1 MSIYRNVF
9 SYYIWSFKACLTYQ
23 LLNSTLYVMV
33 SWNAER
39 VHNVHVGDNT
49 FFFLLFIIFVDGFL
63 VWYPCGIYCKH
74 TMALFWL
81 EKKKKCFHRKQHI
94 LELQFCHQLT
104 DFDPCI
110 CCLTNYRSSC
120 PSHWASLGLA
130 DGPLPVTWQQAG
142 RMCGSHRNAESVH
155 LCWQQQL
162 NKVKWGRKGKEDSF
176 QTPLSRFSVI
186 LLTNTKTVGK

>member
-1 MSIYRNVF
+1 MSIYTNVF

-23 LLNSTLYVMV
+23 LLNSTLYIMV

-39 VHNVHVGDNT
+39 VHNVHVGDNA
-49 FFFLLFIIFVDGFL
+49 FFLFIIFVDGFL

-81 EKKKKCFHRKQHI
+81 EKKKMLPQKATHPWVAI
-94 LELQFCHQLT
+94 LPSAHKFWFLYSLFNKLQKF
-104 DFDPCI
+104 
-110 CCLTNYRSSC
+110 Y

-130 DGPLPVTWQQAG
+130 DGPLPVTWQLAG

-176 QTPLSRFSVI
+176 RTPLSRFSVI